1 MEMITARGL
10 ARSFRNKK
18 GETVHAV
25 KGVDFSVRAGEIV
38 GFLGPNGAGKTTTLK
53 MLTTLL
59 KPTAGSA
66 TVAGYDLAADPQGVR
81 TAIGYVGQSSG
92 TAPMASVREE
102 LVMQGECYRMSRTDA
117 AARADEL
124 LSALDL
130 TEQAGTMTML
140 LSGGQRRRLDIA
152 LGLIQR
158 PQLVFLDEPSTGL
171 DPQSRTNLWEHIR
184 RLRDDHGATVFLS
197 THYLDEADALCDRV
211 LIIDKGRVVAEDSPE
226 ELKQHMGHD
235 TVSVEVESDVDRAR
249 AVLEGRLGVRNVAVE
264 GTTLL
269 LSVEYGNRRMMELLR
284 ILDDADVVPLSVQ
297 VTRPSLNDVFMTVTG
312 RSAEQPDAVSA

>member
-1 MEMITARGL
+1 MITARGL
-10 ARSFRNKK
+10 ARSFQNKK

-25 KGVDFSVRAGEIV
+25 KGVDFSVRTGEIV

-66 TVAGYDLAADPQGVR
+66 VVAGYDLAADPQGVR

-92 TAPMASVREE
+92 TSPMASVREE
-102 LVMQGECYRMSRTDA
+102 LVMQGECYRMSRTEA

-124 LSALDL
+124 LRDLDL

-152 LGLIQR
+152 LGLIHR

-171 DPQSRTNLWEHIR
+171 DPQSRNNLWDHIR
-184 RLRDDHGATVFLS
+184 RLRKDHGATVFLS

-235 TVSVEVESDVDRAR
+235 TISVEVESEMDRAR
-249 AVLEGRLGVRNVAVE
+249 AALENRLGAQNVAVE

-269 LSVEYGNRRMMELLR
+269 LSVEHGNRRMMELLR
-284 ILDDADVVPLSVQ
+284 MLDEADVVPLSVQ
-297 VTRPSLNDVFMTVTG
+297 VSRPSLNDVFLNVTG
-312 RSAEQPDAVSA
+312 RSAEQAAATA